1 MPKGG
6 WGAERKR
13 VLASCTASRSFYF
26 LLCACARGAGWTFS
40 ALRMR
45 FLPFSGRQTRRE
57 RRERDTRVL
66 VFVAHVGGRD
76 MKLLTHNL
84 LTSHVKG
91 VVLGY
96 PLIIQ
101 ANEVKVSNVDFNQ
114 AFVARMI
121 PKLEWSAL
129 IKAADSVE
137 VMEGTLKCPESGREF
152 PIIRGIPNMLLN
164 EEET

>member
-1 MPKGG
+1 
-6 WGAERKR
+6 
-13 VLASCTASRSFYF
+13 
-26 LLCACARGAGWTFS
+26 
-40 ALRMR
+40 
-45 FLPFSGRQTRRE
+45 
-57 RRERDTRVL
+57 
-66 VFVAHVGGRD
+66 

-91 VVLGY
+91 VLRGY

-114 AFVARMI
+114 SFVARMI

-129 IKAADSVE
+129 IQAADSLGHLSDLPQELISDYESNEDFLRKVHHVMLEVE
-137 VMEGTLKCPESGREF
+137 VIEGTLKCPESGREF
-152 PIIRGIPNMLLN
+152 PIIRGIPNMLLH